1 MSRTSNKVKKR
12 NVGPERPGTEPPIP
26 PAHSCPPLCC
36 QMDMS
41 PRCTFMA
48 MEFSF
53 PEGPRRFVGATGF
66 PGFPWTRS
74 KGKGERSRGRAQGTP
89 TSRSRDAAASAP
101 CTVEPYRFGQL
112 PRPSFELAGTGG
124 SRGKRVIVGV
134 GEPRGP
140 RSPRGGSA
148 SLQGVQCPGESCLRP
163 SPAPPAPEPGRPP
176 CPLTRHRAD
185 DTPHRPVL

>member
-26 PAHSCPPLCC
+26 PAHSCPPPCC

-74 KGKGERSRGRAQGTP
+74 KGKGERSSGLEERHERQLPFPPPPKVNGSGCGVASVALQCPHPGPEVGVHGQEAHERQG
-89 TSRSRDAAASAP
+89 
-101 CTVEPYRFGQL
+101 VEPHTEADVQ
-112 PRPSFELAGTGG
+112 
-124 SRGKRVIVGV
+124 V
-134 GEPRGP
+134 GE
-140 RSPRGGSA
+140 A
-148 SLQGVQCPGESCLRP
+148 P
-163 SPAPPAPEPGRPP
+163 SQH
-176 CPLTRHRAD
+176 L
-185 DTPHRPVL
+185 